1 MKNIFKPSVF
11 WLFVFIPIALVL
23 EYAHASDPL
32 VFFAGALAIIP
43 IAKLISTS
51 TENLAHYTGDSVGG
65 LLNASFGNLPELII
79 AIAALRAG
87 LYEMVLASI
96 VGAILA
102 NLLLALGIS
111 FFVGGLK
118 HKTQEYNPKSIRVY
132 NSMMFIAVLSM
143 VVPSA
148 FTRLFGGGE
157 MIEQEINLNIGL
169 AIVLL
174 VLYLLYL
181 VFMIKTHPDFFKS
194 EQPQQEE
201 KEEHQVWSLSK
212 SIIMLIFASIL
223 AAVMSEVVVGA
234 AEGTGHALNMS
245 PTFIGLIFLAI
256 IGGAAESLSAI
267 SMARKNKMDLTMSI
281 ALGSCIQIS
290 LFIAPLLVLLSFL
303 ISPEPLLLAFN
314 RAHLSALFF
323 AVITGILIAG
333 DGQSNWYKGIQL
345 IFIYIIMA
353 FMFYFI
359 PS

>member
-1 MKNIFKPSVF
+1 MKNLLKPSIF
-11 WLFVFIPIALVL
+11 WLFIFIPIALVL
-23 EYAHASDPL
+23 EYTHASDPL

-169 AIVLL
+169 A
-174 VLYLLYL
+174 
-181 VFMIKTHPDFFKS
+181 
-194 EQPQQEE
+194 
-201 KEEHQVWSLSK
+201 
-212 SIIMLIFASIL
+212 
-223 AAVMSEVVVGA
+223 
-234 AEGTGHALNMS
+234 
-245 PTFIGLIFLAI
+245 
-256 IGGAAESLSAI
+256 
-267 SMARKNKMDLTMSI
+267 
-281 ALGSCIQIS
+281 
-290 LFIAPLLVLLSFL
+290 
-303 ISPEPLLLAFN
+303 
-314 RAHLSALFF
+314 
-323 AVITGILIAG
+323 
-333 DGQSNWYKGIQL
+333 
-345 IFIYIIMA
+345 
-353 FMFYFI
+353 
-359 PS
+359 